1 MEKLVEHVL
10 HLVSTIVVVP
20 EHLTVYFSASN
31 KLDLL
36 YVPWSQ
42 HGHLPKLPDRLAHI
56 VQPPLKPPLQRPLQ
70 PRLQPRTKQPIHPPL
85 QPPPTPPIPPPTSIK
100 IVLEFSVEI
109 IKTVLEFPQLV
120 PSKRPL
126 IPL

>member
-10 HLVSTIVVVP
+10 HLVSTIDVVP

-42 HGHLPKLPDRLAHI
+42 HGHLPIKLPDI
-56 VQPPLKPPLQRPLQ
+56 VPPPLQPPLQRPLQ
-70 PRLQPRTKQPIHPPL
+70 PRLPPRLQQPIQPPL
-85 QPPPTPPIPPPTSIK
+85 VQPPLVGSVEIIK